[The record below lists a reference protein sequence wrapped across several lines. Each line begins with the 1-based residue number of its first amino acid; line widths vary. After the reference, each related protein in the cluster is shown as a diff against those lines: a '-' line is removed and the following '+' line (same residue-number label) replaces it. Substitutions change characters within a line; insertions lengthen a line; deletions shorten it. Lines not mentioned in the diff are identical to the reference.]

1 MTVRKTLAR
10 AFRRLTG
17 TRPQPVATTGG
28 TPIARDR
35 YFDLGPD
42 QALVKLDNG
51 LFLYVDPQDDHM
63 SARIIAD
70 GHWES
75 WVHACVL
82 GLLKSGDRVIEVG
95 ANLGYYA
102 VAMAQKVGPGGF
114 LTSFEANPRIAA
126 LTQKSLAFN
135 GFAARSRVIPQA
147 ALNEPGEIS
156 FVVSRRNSGGG
167 FVTYW
172 EGQPYEDGVVLKVPA
187 VRLDDTVSGPI
198 DMIRIDAEGSEPF
211 ILRGAEAILKANRDI
226 VLCLE
231 WSVEQ
236 MGSRTSV
243 SEFVD
248 WLSDMG
254 FGFWRMGF
262 DSSLQPVAPADM
274 AGLDLCDV
282 VMSRRDLTPPKA

>member
-35 YFDLGPD
+35 YFYLGPD

>member
-35 YFDLGPD
+35 YFYLGPD

-82 GLLKSGDRVIEVG
+82 GLLKSGDRVVEVG

-114 LTSFEANPRIAA
+114 LTSFEANPRVAA

-211 ILRGAEAILKANRDI
+211 ILRGAEAILKANRDL

-262 DSSLQPVAPADM
+262 DSSLQPVAAGDM

-282 VMSRRDLTPPKA
+282 VMSRRDLTASKA

>member
-35 YFDLGPD
+35 YFYLGPD

-102 VAMAQKVGPGGF
+102 VAMAQKVGPEGF

>member
-35 YFDLGPD
+35 YFYLGPD

-211 ILRGAEAILKANRDI
+211 ILRGAEAILKANRGI

-282 VMSRRDLTPPKA
+282 VMSRRDLTASKA